1 MTRLSLGSEKAKGV
15 LLSFVVMTFMSQ
27 GLAETPEEKGLKI
40 AQDSRE
46 KTRGYGGDESEM
58 KMVLID
64 AHGVET
70 VREMQG
76 KVMEVAGDGTR
87 SLSIFLTPKDV
98 KGTKMLTW
106 NHPDADDDQWLFLPS
121 LRRVKRISSS
131 NKSSSFMGSE
141 FSYED
146 LGSQEVEKY
155 SYKWLRDE
163 KIDGEDCWVLER
175 TPKKE
180 SGYSKQTIYLSKRY
194 NNPSKVD
201 YFDRRSELLK
211 SAIFSGHQEFTVG
224 AKKFWMASKIHIK
237 NVQTEKQS
245 IFTWEKRKVGVK
257 FGQKDFD
264 TKSLE

>member
-1 MTRLSLGSEKAKGV
+1 MGKLVFSFLVLMAFINLS
-15 LLSFVVMTFMSQ
+15 
-27 GLAETPEEKGLKI
+27 LAETPEEKGLKI

-46 KTRGYGGDESEM
+46 RTRGYIGDESDM
-58 KMVLID
+58 KMILID

-76 KVMEVAGDGTR
+76 KVLEVTGDGTR

-106 NHPDADDDQWLFLPS
+106 NHPDTDDDQWLFLPS

-155 SYKWLRDE
+155 NYKWLRDD
-163 KIDGEDCWVLER
+163 KVDGEDCWVLER
-175 TPKKE
+175 IPKKD
-180 SGYSKQTIYLSKRY
+180 SGYSKQTIYLSKKY
-194 NNPSKVD
+194 NNPLKVD
-201 YFDRRSELLK
+201 YYDRRAELLK
-211 SAIFSGHQEFTVG
+211 TAMFSGHQEFPVG
-224 AKKFWMASKIHIK
+224 NKKFWMASKIHIK
-237 NVQTEKQS
+237 NIQTQKQS
-245 IFTWEKRKVGVK
+245 IFTWEKRKLGVK
-257 FGQKDFD
+257 FSQKDFD